1 MQVNVKLF
9 GTLGKYLPEA
19 SAGNVTQIDIENSIS
34 IAKLIE
40 LLKLPAD
47 KPYIVSVNDNLV
59 PASERQSY
67 VVTESDNI
75 KLIPSLKGG

>member
-1 MQVNVKLF
+1 MRLTVKLV
-9 GTLGKYLPEA
+9 GTLGKFLPQD
-19 SAGNVTQIDIENSIS
+19 SAGNVTQIEVDHSIS

-75 KLIPSLKGG
+75 KIIPPLKGG

>member
-1 MQVNVKLF
+1 MQLNVKLVDF
-9 GTLGKYLPEA
+9 LGKFLPQD
-19 SAGNVTQIDIENSIS
+19 STRNVTQIEINHSIS

-47 KPYIVSVNDNLV
+47 KPYIVSANDNLV

-75 KLIPSLKGG
+75 KIIPPLKGG

>member
-1 MQVNVKLF
+1 MRLTVKLV
-9 GTLGKYLPEA
+9 GTLGKYLPEN
-19 SAGNVTQIDIENSIS
+19 SAGNVTKIDIENSIS

-75 KLIPSLKGG
+75 KIIPPLKGG